1 MLDRGFIWAIPHVR
15 GTADLTHTWLH
26 RGTGPN
32 KIRHFQDIL
41 DITVSLVSE
50 GIAENVSAHGN
61 GPSGGL
67 SIAAVLTKEPHL
79 FSAIVLKVLS

>member
-1 MLDRGFIWAIPHVR
+1 
-15 GTADLTHTWLH
+15 
-26 RGTGPN
+26 
-32 KIRHFQDIL
+32 L

-79 FSAIVLKVLS
+79 FSAIVLKVMG